1 MLANPEVRV
10 AVDVR
15 CELGEGPLWHPMR
28 DRLLWFDILGQTLF
42 EANADG
48 SSIQAFGFGE
58 PVSAAGWIDESRV
71 VVGSASGL
79 YCLDLNSGQ
88 RSLLA
93 PLEADN
99 PETRTNDGRVGPG
112 GAFWIGTMGYRYPF
126 AEGVGSLY
134 RYHAGKF
141 DLLRSGLTVPNC
153 IAFSPDSTRAYFS
166 DTPEHRILV
175 FPLDP
180 ETGAPL
186 GEPDL
191 FLDLSEEGLYP
202 DGSVVDVEGCLWNA
216 QWGAGRIARYR
227 PDGHFDQAIELPVS
241 QPTCP
246 AFGGPGLQTMFVTT
260 AWYRLD
266 PSQRQSQPLAGA
278 VLAFELETPGIPEH
292 RFRATFS
299 A

>member
-1 MLANPEVRV
+1 MPGKVEVRV
-10 AVDVR
+10 AIDVR
-15 CELGEGPLWHPMR
+15 CELGESPIWHPER
-28 DRLLWFDILGQTLF
+28 ASLLWFDIFGQVLY
-42 EANADG
+42 EADATG
-48 SSIQAFGFGE
+48 SAIRAFGFGE
-58 PVSAAGWIDESRV
+58 PVSAAGLIDATSIAV
-71 VVGSASGL
+71 ASASGL
-79 YCLDLNSGQ
+79 YRVNLDTGE

-99 PETRTNDGRVGPG
+99 PATRTNDGRVGPA
-112 GAFWIGTMGYRYPF
+112 GAFWIGTMGHPF

-141 DLLRSGLTVPNC
+141 DLLRSGLTAPNC
-153 IAFSPDSTRAYFS
+153 IAFSPDGRCAYFS
-166 DTPEHRILV
+166 DTFDQRILV
-175 FPLDP
+175 FPLDQ

-186 GEPDL
+186 SDPDL

-216 QWGAGRIARYR
+216 QWGAGRIARYH
-227 PDGHFDQAIELPVS
+227 PDGRFDRAIELPVS

-246 AFGGPGLQTMFVTT
+246 AFGGPSLQTMFVTT
-260 AWYRLD
+260 AWRGLD

-292 RFRATFS
+292 RLRVAFS